1 MPSFRVAAA
10 TAANSN
16 DPEAPSAYCA
26 QKRKC
31 CCCEL
36 PRYAKCS
43 VCLAAVYLAL
53 MPCVYLIGHFLV
65 YPGSDFVA
73 MFHGTS
79 CKQFVFAGRSGRSI
93 TAAHCP
99 LGTFGA
105 PKNVTPVVAFGGNG
119 MNMYDVLLSMGSIL
133 PSSQQEWDLCSI
145 SFPGS
150 QYAPNMGWTTEGRAE
165 EDAEDLLQ
173 YVHNLTGRPVV
184 VYGWSLGT
192 SVAASLAAKNSD
204 AVQCVLLGNPFT
216 SIRDVALAWTKNFA
230 WPYLY
235 LVDEWPTARWAK
247 PFRAPTIVM
256 SSTQDQV
263 VPQEMHRKIYE
274 TVPSEKL
281 LVELPLE
288 HMDIDGFMD
297 DTHDHVLSWCATAA
311 PQEGLLP
318 RYPQFFVPFPMTL
331 QERMIWTF
339 LLGLSPMCLRTH
351 AQSCIAAAEA
361 AIARAPERKQ
371 NIYTTTRLFKRH
383 LAQYF
388 CPMTASQQLTVAEIG
403 VFHGHTTAVLAAV
416 FQQVIAVD
424 VEESYLR
431 LAARQTNGSRNVIF
445 VTGDSGVDRWHSFR
459 SNRID
464 AVVIDADHRY
474 ESVLADISNALSVK
488 TVKHFAFHDYQAPG
502 VRHAITEFEE
512 MGALVNCQAIGS
524 GWDGSAWNYD
534 GWNAETETNVSEGRL
549 CRRGKLGNLS
559 PAFVNKTFYVY
570 QTPIA
575 EFRKEMDCLFLAG
588 RMTCST
594 LQGSWSFRGQGRRLQ
609 VLLDN
614 PSGGALEILFNKDY
628 TAFIM
633 GYLGSTYFG
642 LQEGL
647 ALMAV
652 KQANRLFKD
661 AKRQPL

>member
-16 DPEAPSAYCA
+16 DPEAPTAYCA

-53 MPCVYLIGHFLV
+53 MPCVYLLGHFLV

-73 MFHGTS
+73 TFHGTS

-93 TAAHCP
+93 QAAHCP

-105 PKNVTPVVAFGGNG
+105 PKNATPVVAFGGNG

-133 PSSQQEWDLCSI
+133 PSSQQEWDLYSI

-150 QYAPNMGWTTEGRAE
+150 QYAPNAGWTTQGRAE
-165 EDAEDLLQ
+165 EDAQDLLQ

-192 SVAASLAAKNSD
+192 SVAASLAAKKSD

-216 SIRDVALAWTKNFA
+216 SIRDVALSWTKNFA

-247 PFRAPTIVM
+247 QFRAPTIVM

-281 LVELPLE
+281 LVELPLQ
-288 HMDIDGFMD
+288 HMDIDGCLELKPVTD
-297 DTHDHVLSWCATAA
+297 GGSVSLGVA
-311 PQEGLLP
+311 PLLVSMV
-318 RYPQFFVPFPMTL
+318 VPPL
-331 QERMIWTF
+331 VF
-339 LLGLSPMCLRTH
+339 LLQDAMMDALGISPWPVRDVPAHPCAKLHSSRGGGNRKGSGKKAELR
-351 AQSCIAAAEA
+351 
-361 AIARAPERKQ
+361 
-371 NIYTTTRLFKRH
+371 
-383 LAQYF
+383 
-388 CPMTASQQLTVAEIG
+388 
-403 VFHGHTTAVLAAV
+403 
-416 FQQVIAVD
+416 
-424 VEESYLR
+424 YLR

-445 VTGDSGVDRWHSFR
+445 VTGDSGVDRWHAFR

-474 ESVLADISNALSVK
+474 DSVLADISNALSVQ

-502 VRHAITEFEE
+502 VRQAITEFEE
-512 MGALVNCQAIGS
+512 LGALVNCQAIGA
-524 GWDGSAWNYD
+524 GWDGSAWYDD

-549 CRRGKLGNLS
+549 CHRGKLGNLS

-594 LQGSWSFRGQGRRLQ
+594 LQGSWSFRGEGRRLH
-609 VLLDN
+609 VLLES
-614 PSGGALEILFNKDY
+614 PSGGALEVFFNKDY

-647 ALMAV
+647 AFMAV